1 MEIVII
7 EHYPTSDLQ
16 SKKVTKATGSFKK
29 RKKFF
34 FESQYNGNILK
45 ASCGK

>member
-16 SKKVTKATGSFKK
+16 SQKVTKATGSFQKGKK
-29 RKKFF
+29 GFKFF
-34 FESQYNGNILK
+34 QSL
-45 ASCGK
+45 AV